1 MLQTKSLA
9 ADLDKLSTYE
19 AVNHHVLTAS
29 DQAGLTDYEKKIITT
44 LHREVRVELP
54 ILMDTGKWEVFTGF
68 RCQHD
73 NTRGPFK
80 GGIRYHPTVNQDEVR
95 ALAALMTWKTS
106 LVDIPFGGGK
116 GGIECDPTQMSDGEI
131 QRMTRQFV
139 RRLGSV
145 IGPHTD
151 IPAPDVNTD
160 ARVMAW
166 FLDEY
171 AILNGHEPGI
181 VTGKP
186 VALGGSVGREDATGR
201 GVMIATLAAMAK
213 LDMLPE
219 GTTCA
224 VQGFGNVG
232 SFAALLLHERGLRIV
247 AASDA
252 FGAVYDPRGLD
263 IPKLIEHRKN
273 TRSVIE
279 FPQSEPLSNAELLEL
294 EVDVLLPCAL
304 DNVITVENA
313 PRVKAK
319 LIAEGANSPITAG
332 GDLVLW
338 EKGVTVVP
346 DILANAGGVIVSYF
360 EWVQNLGSFYWRR
373 SRVEAELGE
382 LMSRAFEQTWELARV
397 HKTSLRQAAFRI
409 AVERVVEAKRLRWM
423 QYFEPAKRH

>member
-1 MLQTKSLA
+1 MKLETKLSA
-9 ADLDKLSTYE
+9 TDLDQLSTYQ
-19 AVNHHVLTAS
+19 AVNHHVVDAAERT
-29 DQAGLTDYEKKIITT
+29 GLTDFETKIITT

-68 RCQHD
+68 RIQHD

-80 GGIRYHPTVNQDEVR
+80 GGIRYHPSVNEDEVR

-116 GGIECDPTQMSDGEI
+116 GGIQCDPGSMSDGEI

-145 IGPHTD
+145 IGPDTD

-171 AILNGHEPGI
+171 AILNGHQPGV

-201 GVMIATLAAMAK
+201 GVMMATLAAFSK
-213 LDMLPE
+213 LDILPD
-219 GTTCA
+219 GATVA

-232 SFAALLLHERGLRIV
+232 SYAALLLHQRGVKVL

-252 FGAVYDPRGLD
+252 GGGIYNPNGIDIEKLVEHCRG
-263 IPKLIEHRKN
+263 R
-273 TRSVIE
+273 RSVVG
-279 FPQSEPLSNAELLEL
+279 FPDCEPISNSDLLEL
-294 EVDVLLPCAL
+294 KVDGLLPCAL
-304 DNVITVENA
+304 DNVITSENA
-313 PRVKAK
+313 PRVQAK
-319 LIAEGANSPITAG
+319 LVCEGANSPVTAG
-332 GDLVLW
+332 GDAVLSQR
-338 EKGVTVVP
+338 GITVVP

-360 EWVQNLGSFYWRR
+360 EWVQNLDRFYWRR

-382 LMSRAFEQTWELARV
+382 LMNRAFEATWDLSV
-397 HKTSLRQAAFRI
+397 SGQCTMRQAAFQI
-409 AVERVVEAKRLRWM
+409 AVQRVVEAKRMRWM
-423 QYFEPAKRH
+423 QYFPSKH